1 MSLKKIAAFVAIVGV
16 AGCSGFPH
24 VHPGLPPPPPPK
36 VEIKPVLPIVVP
48 EAKNTSYKP
57 PLTVAT
63 LPPNINEYDNIN
75 DDVIVL
81 KGYATDLNWYMFYLF
96 SYTHVINQFAI
107 ARGWTPPETAPLCKT
122 FTWPKQMDVPLFEY
136 REGMALE
143 DLDFELTLFISEA
156 KAHYEGQQRL
166 FTEAELWQRQLC
178 MY

>member
-1 MSLKKIAAFVAIVGV
+1 MTNKKIVALVTMVGV

-24 VHPGLPPPPPPK
+24 IHPAPIPPPMETK
-36 VEIKPVLPIVVP
+36 TVLPVIVAETPTV
-48 EAKNTSYKP
+48 SFKP

-63 LPPNINEYDNIN
+63 LPPNINEYTNIN
-75 DDVIVL
+75 EDVIVL

-136 REGMALE
+136 HEGMALE

-166 FTEAELWQRQLC
+166 FTEAELWQRRLC